1 MKRILLA
8 AILLA
13 LSSGL
18 AVAGGG
24 LDSFL
29 DNLNIQ
35 ARVDMNDVAVKL
47 STQFGVPLPQV
58 QVVIE
63 AVTTPA
69 DAFMC
74 FQLGQMAR
82 KPYQRDVEA
91 YQTWRGKGWG
101 VIAKS
106 LVIKPGSPEFHA
118 LKRGDF
124 VFNREPQDVP
134 GKGKGKEAEQ
144 VASLWLARHGWMR
157 PAHSTTCSLEGSSGG
172 VSSPS
177 IFLQEA
183 VCPGGCFF
191 YECHRIHAK
200 TEADC
205 HPFLAG
211 SLAPGTWAV
220 WAQGSAFQ

>member
-1 MKRILLA
+1 MKRIVLA

-35 ARVDMNDVAVKL
+35 ARIDMNDFAVKL

-69 DAFMC
+69 DASMC

-101 VIAKS
+101 FITKS
-106 LVIKPGSPEFHA
+106 LAIKPGSPEFHA

-134 GKGKGKEAEQ
+134 GKGKGAEQ
-144 VASLWLARHGWMR
+144 VASSWLARHSWMG
-157 PAHSTTCSLEGSSGG
+157 PAHSTT
-172 VSSPS
+172 
-177 IFLQEA
+177 
-183 VCPGGCFF
+183 
-191 YECHRIHAK
+191 
-200 TEADC
+200 
-205 HPFLAG
+205 
-211 SLAPGTWAV
+211 
-220 WAQGSAFQ
+220 

>member
-1 MKRILLA
+1 MKKSVIATILLV
-8 AILLA
+8 LF
-13 LSSGL
+13 SGV

-35 ARVDMNDVAVKL
+35 ARVDMTDFAAKL

-69 DAFMC
+69 DPFMC

-101 VIAKS
+101 VITKS
-106 LVIKPGSPEFHA
+106 LAIKPGSPEFHA

-124 VFNREPQDVP
+124 VFNGEPQEVS
-134 GKGKGKEAEQ
+134 GKGKGKGKGQ
-144 VASLWLARHGWMR
+144 N
-157 PAHSTTCSLEGSSGG
+157 
-172 VSSPS
+172 
-177 IFLQEA
+177 
-183 VCPGGCFF
+183 
-191 YECHRIHAK
+191 K
-200 TEADC
+200 
-205 HPFLAG
+205 
-211 SLAPGTWAV
+211 
-220 WAQGSAFQ
+220 